1 MARAHFSIARLWS
14 FVSPCG
20 LSAPSNS
27 SRTPPSR
34 PRAEPR
40 SRASACEPREFRS
53 ISRAR
58 PFLSRGSNQL
68 VALRLRQPVGAN
80 QFHALGS
87 SRPLD
92 GFMVLPRQ
100 TAFGASICQ
109 AANKFCRGSDGIV
122 ALNSTARIRFGE
134 SFRWKER
141 RVAGRLAVV
150 VVARAPCPTVAILLE
165 PHRPFAALCVC
176 DHDNPTP

>member
-1 MARAHFSIARLWS
+1 MTCAMPLIWISVSVTVDLPATGQPLGRGRFLPLSERFDSDDDYVSGKVLLPTLLPIFSLWPRRLNMARAHFSIARLWS

-100 TAFGASICQ
+100 TAFGASIGQ
-109 AANKFCRGSDGIV
+109 AANKFCRGS
-122 ALNSTARIRFGE
+122 
-134 SFRWKER
+134 
-141 RVAGRLAVV
+141 
-150 VVARAPCPTVAILLE
+150 
-165 PHRPFAALCVC
+165 
-176 DHDNPTP
+176 